1 MDLIT
6 EATERLEN
14 IVKISPTTSHSCALG
29 SSYRTKG
36 IIATRKG
43 NFELAR
49 IAFENSLEVLQRLV
63 ADVGSGDYVDIL
75 AKSQYQYANYF
86 LATDEKTDHPFICV
100 AAPTHWVRRA
110 CVALVLICLGFSP
123 RALGQGPTSTSSS
136 RCVMIEVYGRQGDP
150 NKQDAVTAVEKL
162 ASQRSGITLVVR
174 DIDTD
179 PRNQERLNAIL
190 KHFKLPLDMQPVV
203 YGCNRVI
210 HATHPDKTRQELQE
224 LLQVEAF
231 VRSGCNRCVSVKARL
246 PAFLETYPALELVVQ
261 VVTDRVGSARVSQL
275 TAKHRVAGA
284 SVPIVYLCDQLLVGF
299 ETEILFESRLRKML
313 QLWTHE
319 CPKAIDPS
327 EPLPPDKPVKP
338 SNSDKPSSPDEPK
351 SSSLQLKTQLKLA
364 ILSQVFPLVASSHAL
379 LLAQEPEEYRDELP
393 IPGLPSD
400 MPEQEVDD
408 TIRLPFWG
416 SLSAS
421 KLGMPLFTIAVGLVD
436 GFNPCAMWVLLY
448 LLSILVNLRDRV
460 RIVAIAGTFVVV
472 SGLAY
477 YAFMAAWINV
487 FMWVG
492 YLRSVQVGLAIL
504 AISIGSI
511 HIKDFFAFKQGV
523 SLSIPESAKPGIY
536 ARVRKIVTAENL
548 TGAIAGAF
556 TLAVLVNFIEL
567 LCTAGLPAL
576 YTRILTQQNLSWPMR
591 HAYLGLYIGAYMLDD
606 TIMVLLIVAT
616 LSKKKLQESQGR
628 WLKLAS
634 GIAILLLGIIMMVR
648 PEWLR

>member
-1 MDLIT
+1 
-6 EATERLEN
+6 
-14 IVKISPTTSHSCALG
+14 
-29 SSYRTKG
+29 
-36 IIATRKG
+36 
-43 NFELAR
+43 
-49 IAFENSLEVLQRLV
+49 
-63 ADVGSGDYVDIL
+63 
-75 AKSQYQYANYF
+75 
-86 LATDEKTDHPFICV
+86 
-100 AAPTHWVRRA
+100 
-110 CVALVLICLGFSP
+110 
-123 RALGQGPTSTSSS
+123 
-136 RCVMIEVYGRQGDP
+136 MIEVYGRQGDP
-150 NKQDAVTAVEKL
+150 NKQDAVAAVEKM
-162 ASQRSGITLVVR
+162 ASQRIGITLVSR

-179 PRNQERLNAIL
+179 PRNRERLNAIL

-224 LLQVEAF
+224 LLQVEVF
-231 VRSGCNRCVSVKARL
+231 VRSGCHRCASVKARL
-246 PAFLETYPALELVVQ
+246 PTFLETYPALELVVHDI
-261 VVTDRVGSARVSQL
+261 VTDRVGSARVSQL

-313 QLWTHE
+313 QLWSHE

-327 EPLPPDKPVKP
+327 AKPPPDNPDKSSSP
-338 SNSDKPSSPDEPK
+338 DKPSSPENTSNPDKPK
-351 SSSLQLKTQLKLA
+351 TSSLQLKTQLKLA

-393 IPGLPSD
+393 IPGLSGE

-408 TIRLPFWG
+408 TIRLPFLG

-436 GFNPCAMWVLLY
+436 GFNPCAMWVLLF

-504 AISIGSI
+504 AILIGCI

-548 TGAIAGAF
+548 TGAIAGAI

-576 YTRILTQQNLSWPMR
+576 YTSILTQQNLSWPMR

-628 WLKLAS
+628 WLKLVS
-634 GIAILLLGIIMMVR
+634 GMAILLLGVIMIFR